1 METLVHFVNEEVDEF
16 LRFAENL
23 RSRRVDIRKCQ
34 SHIGKHVVF
43 VERKVVDFFK
53 LRLQLSRNK
62 DVFIPWVL
70 AFQVS
75 QNALVDVVH
84 DDKGVDGKL
93 GAEFFLIEK
102 LDDDQGCDQTFGSDV
117 NFGLFL

>member
-23 RSRRVDIRKCQ
+23 RSCSVDVRKCQ

-117 NFGLFL
+117 NFRLFL